1 MRREEKPAPVL
12 LLIPRQDIRNLTGPI
27 TECSETHPS
36 ILSSP
41 LLKDNGERGK
51 TRDCWQTSGPF
62 SSPCLF
68 PLMEASCHAVS
79 THADA
84 HMARN
89 PCLWPRAS
97 AALVSASSHVSD
109 PGRGSEPW
117 DDTSLS
123 QRSRCGLV
131 RNPEPVV
138 HLGHPQVWA
147 QWTLGL
153 IDVSSP
159 SAVNLGA
166 ALFHS
171 SR

>member
-12 LLIPRQDIRNLTGPI
+12 LLIPRYDIRTLTGPI
-27 TECSETHPS
+27 TECSKSHPS
-36 ILSSP
+36 ILSSL

-51 TRDCWQTSGPF
+51 TRDSWQTSGPF
-62 SSPCLF
+62 SSSCLI
-68 PLMEASCHAVS
+68 PLMEASCHVVS
-79 THADA
+79 AHAEA

-97 AALVSASSHVSD
+97 AALTSANSHMSD

-123 QRSRCGLV
+123 QRSHCGLV

-138 HLGHPQVWA
+138 HLRHPQIQA
-147 QWTLGL
+147 QQTLL
-153 IDVSSP
+153 SS
-159 SAVNLGA
+159 
-166 ALFHS
+166 
-171 SR
+171 